1 MSEKYLVTSA
11 LPYANG
17 PIHIGHLAG
26 AYLPADI
33 YVRFLKM
40 NGDDVV
46 YISGTDEHGVPITI
60 TAEKNGITPQEVVNT
75 NHKIIKNAF
84 AGMKINFDNF
94 SATSREIHHKT
105 AQEFF
110 NQLNENDAFRVKEE
124 TGFYSPSM
132 EMFLPDRYI
141 EGTCPKCGKDG
152 ARGDQCE
159 SCGTML
165 TPEELVNPI
174 SKING
179 ETPILKPTKH
189 FYFKLGDFQERL
201 EEFIASHPEWK
212 DNVKNYCK
220 SWFKE
225 GLRDRAIT
233 RDLKWGIKLPFTE
246 EEFISKVM
254 YVWFEAPIG
263 YISSTKEWAKNIGE
277 PEKWKE
283 YWQGDKA
290 KLINFIGKDN
300 IVFHSLVFPAT
311 IMAMN
316 SSIKNDEEKYNL
328 VTDIPANEFLNI
340 ENDKISTS
348 RDWAVWVHEYLEDFP
363 ADLLR
368 YYLTIIA
375 PENSDSDFTWEG
387 FQKHSN
393 GELADIIGNFVNRLL
408 TFTVKNFDSKIPKP
422 ADFTNDDL
430 SAMEKVTSFFNDNYY
445 PNLKA
450 RKSRRP
456 LLDYIDV
463 FRGLNKYFNDMEPW
477 KVIKTDKDRCGT
489 ILYIGI
495 KLLRDMAVMMYPYMP
510 ESAENIWNMIGE
522 KGDIN
527 DERWGT
533 FIGIEPISGTELSK
547 PKGVLFSKIEDDVV
561 EAQKAKLVKVKEEAE
576 FEYEKE
582 KEIINFEDFL
592 KLDIR
597 SGTII
602 AVEPVKKSNKLYK
615 LQIDVG
621 YETRIVMGGLKKAY
635 KEEELLGKKVTIL
648 VNLKPRMIMGVESQ
662 GMLLAASD
670 DNNLSLLDPGF
681 DIGNGRTIG

>member
-1 MSEKYLVTSA
+1 MAEKYLVTSA

-60 TAEKNGITPQEVVNT
+60 TAEKNGITPQQVVDT
-75 NHKIIKNAF
+75 NHDIIKNAF
-84 AGMKINFDNF
+84 AGMGINFDNF
-94 SATSREIHHKT
+94 SATSREIHHET

-110 NQLNENDAFRVKEE
+110 KELHESGAFRVKEE
-124 TGFYSPSM
+124 TGFYSPSL

-159 SCGTML
+159 ACGTML

-179 ETPILKPTKH
+179 EKPILKPTKH

-201 EEFIASHPEWK
+201 EAFIASHPEWK

-233 RDLKWGIKLPFTE
+233 RDLKWGIKLPYNE

-263 YISSTKEWAKNIGE
+263 YISSTKEWAKSIGE

-283 YWQGDKA
+283 YWQNDEA
-290 KLINFIGKDN
+290 KLIHFIGKDN

-316 SSIKNDEEKYNL
+316 ENRTTDKYNM

-348 RDWAVWVHEYLEDFP
+348 RDWAVWVHEYLKDYP

-368 YYLTIIA
+368 YYLTIIS

-387 FQKHSN
+387 FQKHAN
-393 GELADIIGNFVNRLL
+393 GELADIIGNYVNRLL
-408 TFTVKNFDSKIPKP
+408 TFTVKNFDGQIPEPKE
-422 ADFTNDDL
+422 FTEDDL
-430 SAMEKVTSFFNDNYY
+430 EAFENVKIFFEDNFY
-445 PNLKA
+445 PNLTK
-450 RKSRRP
+450 RRGRRV
-456 LLDYIDV
+456 LIDYLDL
-463 FRGLNKYFNDMEPW
+463 FRTLNKYFNDMAPW
-477 KVIKTDKDRCGT
+477 KAIKTDKERCGT
-489 ILYIGI
+489 VLYCGI
-495 KLLRDMAVMMYPYMP
+495 KLLKQMSVMMFPYMP
-510 ESAENIWNMIGE
+510 ESASKIWELIGE
-522 KGDIN
+522 KTEIS
-527 DERWGT
+527 DERWDTFLSNDPVPGT
-533 FIGIEPISGTELSK
+533 ALTK
-547 PKGVLFSKIEDDVV
+547 PKGILFAKIEDDVI
-561 EAQKAKLVKVKEEAE
+561 EAEKAKLVKIEEAE
-576 FEYEKE
+576 ITDFEYPKE
-582 KEIINFEDFL
+582 KEAVEFDDFM

-602 AVEPVKKSNKLYK
+602 EVEPVKKSKKLYK
-615 LQIDVG
+615 MKVDIG
-621 YETRIVMGGLKKAY
+621 YETRTVMGGLKKAY
-635 KEEELLGKKVTIL
+635 TAEELLGKNVTVL

-670 DNNLSLLDPGF
+670 DNNLSLLDPGTF
-681 DIGNGRTIG
+681 VGNGRTIG

>member
-33 YVRFLKM
+33 FVRFLKM

-46 YISGTDEHGVPITI
+46 FVCGTDEHGVPITI
-60 TAEKNGITPQEVVNT
+60 TAEKKGLTPQEVVDQ
-75 NHKIIKNAF
+75 NHEIIKNSF
-84 AGMKINFDNF
+84 AGMRVDFDNF
-94 SATSREIHHKT
+94 SATSRKIHHET

-110 NQLNENDAFRVKEE
+110 KKLNENGVFRVKEE

-141 EGTCPKCGKDG
+141 EGVCPKCSKDG

-159 SCGTML
+159 SCGAML
-165 TPEELVNPI
+165 TPEELINPI

-179 ETPILKPTKH
+179 EIPILKPTKH

-201 EEFIASHPEWK
+201 EKFVGSHPEWK

-220 SWFKE
+220 SWFND
-225 GLRDRAIT
+225 GLKDRAIT
-233 RDLKWGIKLPFTE
+233 RDLKWGIKLPYTE
-246 EEFISKVM
+246 EEFLSKVM

-263 YISSTKEWAKNIGE
+263 YISSTKEWAQNIGE

-283 YWQGDKA
+283 YWQDDKA
-290 KLINFIGKDN
+290 KLIHFIGKDN

-316 SSIKNDEEKYNL
+316 ENLESGKYNL

-340 ENDKISTS
+340 ENEKISTS
-348 RDWAVWVHEYLEDFP
+348 RDFAVWVNEYLEEFP

-375 PENSDSDFTWEG
+375 PENSDSDFTWDG
-387 FQKHSN
+387 FARHAN
-393 GELADIIGNFVNRLL
+393 GELADIIGNYVNRLL
-408 TFTVKNFDSKIPKP
+408 TFTVKNFDGKIPQPSELTQEDKD
-422 ADFTNDDL
+422 AIATVEEFFTN
-430 SAMEKVTSFFNDNYY
+430 NYY
-445 PNLKA
+445 KNLSA

-456 LLDYIDV
+456 LIDYIDIY
-463 FRGLNKYFNDMEPW
+463 RTLNKYFNDMAPW
-477 KVIKTDKDRCGT
+477 KVIKEDKDRCAT
-489 ILYIGI
+489 VLFVGI
-495 KLLRDMAVMMYPYMP
+495 KLLRTMTVMMYPYMP
-510 ESAENIWNMIGE
+510 DSAEKIWKMVGE
-522 KGDIN
+522 KEDISS
-527 DERWGT
+527 EKWAS
-533 FIGIEPISGTELSK
+533 FLSK
-547 PKGVLFSKIEDDVV
+547 EPVVGAEISLEGVLFTKIEDEVI
-561 EAQKAKLVKVKEEAE
+561 EIQKAKLVKPQDRIEEE
-576 FEYEKE
+576 SDFEAPALKDL
-582 KEIINFEDFL
+582 IDFEDFL

-597 SGTII
+597 TGTILE
-602 AVEPVKKSNKLYK
+602 VEEVKKSNKLYK
-615 LQIDVG
+615 MQVDLGFEVRTI
-621 YETRIVMGGLKKAY
+621 MGGLKKRY
-635 KEEELLGKKVTIL
+635 KKEELIGKKVTVL
-648 VNLKPRMIMGVESQ
+648 ANLKPRTIMGVESH

-670 DNNLSLLDPGF
+670 EDNLSLLTTEG
-681 DIGNGRTIG
+681 IGNGRTIS